1 MVTRVKSADLS
12 GIYAYPVEVEVDLSG
27 GLPAFNIVGLP
38 DASVRESRDRIRSAI
53 KNSRFEFPKSRITV
67 NLAPADLKKESSR
80 LDIAIALGIILEQ
93 GSIKPAFDLDRS
105 LFVGELS
112 LDGRIRGVTG
122 VLSTALYCKEHN
134 LKLFVPEENLCE
146 ARCVKG
152 VEVFP
157 YSSLLDLV
165 GLLTGEREALIDN
178 ENCRDESEEAEYHV
192 LLEDIKGQIHAKRA
206 LIIACAGGHN
216 MLMYGPPGSGKTMLA
231 KAAQSILP
239 DMNNREQIETTM
251 IYSAG
256 GRLKEKG
263 LIKIRPFRSPHHTI
277 SHVGLVGGGSKLMPG
292 EVSYAHNGVLFLD
305 EFPEFSRKTLEVL
318 RQPMEDG
325 VITITRAT
333 GSVQFPA
340 KFMLIAAMNPC
351 PCGYYG
357 SKEKECVC
365 TPSKI
370 LNYRSKISGPILD
383 RIDLIVNVPQIPL
396 EKMKSKKIEGLTSKQ
411 AKEAVAKA
419 MEIQFKR
426 SGHLNAY
433 LNSKE
438 LKKVCVM
445 DADAEDMLV
454 LAGKRNSF
462 SSRTYTR
469 VLKIARTIADMEE
482 SKTIKINHVAEALQ
496 YKLSDFLSETISYD

>member
-1 MVTRVKSADLS
+1 MVIKVKSADLS
-12 GIYAYPVEVEVDLSG
+12 GIYAYPVEVEVDVSN

-38 DASVRESRDRIRSAI
+38 EASVRESRDRIRSAI
-53 KNSRFEFPKSRITV
+53 KNSRFDFPKSRITV

-80 LDIAIALGIILEQ
+80 LDIAIALGIVFKEN
-93 GSIKPAFDLDRS
+93 SIKPTLNIKDC
-105 LFVGELS
+105 LFIGELS
-112 LDGRIRGVTG
+112 LDGRVRGVSG
-122 VLSTALYCKEHN
+122 VLSTSLYCKEKG
-134 LKLFVPEENLCE
+134 LKLFVPEANFCE
-146 ARCVKG
+146 AVSVKG
-152 VEVFP
+152 VEVYP
-157 YSSLLDLV
+157 YSSLLDLISI
-165 GLLTGEREALIDN
+165 LTGEKESI
-178 ENCRDESEEAEYHV
+178 EEPECPEHSEEKNYPV
-192 LLEDIKGQIHAKRA
+192 LLEDVKGHIQAKRA

-216 MLMYGPPGSGKTMLA
+216 LLMYGPPGSGKTMLA
-231 KAAQSILP
+231 KAIPSILP
-239 DMNNREQIETTM
+239 DMTNKEQIETTM

-277 SHVGLVGGGSKLMPG
+277 SHVGLVGGGSKLLPG

-340 KFMLIAAMNPC
+340 KFMLVAAMNPC

-357 SKEKECVC
+357 SKEKECIC
-365 TPSKI
+365 TPTKI
-370 LNYRSKISGPILD
+370 LNYRSRVSGPILD
-383 RIDLIVNVPQIPL
+383 RIDLIVNVPQIPI
-396 EKMKSKKIEGLTSKQ
+396 EKMRETKVEGLTSKE
-411 AKEAVAKA
+411 AKEIVSRA

-426 SGHLNAY
+426 TQCLNAY
-433 LNSKE
+433 LDAKA
-438 LKKVCVM
+438 LKKVCKLEK
-445 DADAEDMLV
+445 DAEDMLIV
-454 LAGKRNSF
+454 AANKNAF

-482 SKTIKINHVAEALQ
+482 SENIKLHHIAEALQ
-496 YKLSDFLSETISYD
+496 YKLSDFFSENISYD

>member
-1 MVTRVKSADLS
+1 MVTKVKSADLS
-12 GIYAYPVEVEVDLSG
+12 GIYAYPVDVEVDLSG
-27 GLPAFNIVGLP
+27 GLPSFNIVGLP

-53 KNSRFEFPKSRITV
+53 KNSRFDFPKSRITV

-80 LDIAIALGIILEQ
+80 LDIAIALGMVIEQ
-93 GSIKPAFDLDRS
+93 GKIKPVFPFDRC
-105 LFVGELS
+105 LFIGELS
-112 LDGRIRGVTG
+112 LDGSVRGVSG
-122 VLSTALYCKEHN
+122 VLSTALYCKEN
-134 LKLFVPEENLCE
+134 SLKLFIPSENFCE
-146 ARCVKG
+146 ANSVKG
-152 VEVFP
+152 IEIYP
-157 YSSLLDLV
+157 YSSLLDLIAI
-165 GLLTGEREALIDN
+165 LTGEKENSNFVEECTDQEAKQDY
-178 ENCRDESEEAEYHV
+178 EV
-192 LLEDIKGQIHAKRA
+192 LLEDIKGHIQPKRA

-231 KAAQSILP
+231 KAIPSILP
-239 DMNNREQIETTM
+239 EMNNRERIETTM

-256 GRLKEKG
+256 GRLREKG

-277 SHVGLVGGGSKLMPG
+277 SHVGLVGGGAKLLPG

-325 VITITRAT
+325 VVTITRAT

-340 KFMLIAAMNPC
+340 KFMLVAAMNPC

-357 SKEKECVC
+357 SKERECIC

-370 LNYRSKISGPILD
+370 LNYRSRISGPILD

-396 EKMKSKKIEGLTSKQ
+396 EKMREANLDNLTSKK
-411 AKEAVAKA
+411 AREMVSKA

-426 SGHLNAY
+426 NNCLNAY
-433 LNSKE
+433 LNSKKIKQLCKLE
-438 LKKVCVM
+438 S
-445 DADAEDMLV
+445 DAEDL
-454 LAGKRNSF
+454 LLSAGKQNSF

-469 VLKIARTIADMEE
+469 VLKLARTIADLEGNE
-482 SKTIKINHVAEALQ
+482 KIKVFHIAEALQ
-496 YKLSDFLSETISYD
+496 FKLSDFLSENISYD

>member
-1 MVTRVKSADLS
+1 MVTKVKSADLS

-53 KNSRFEFPKSRITV
+53 KNSRFDFPKSRITV

-80 LDIAIALGIILEQ
+80 LDIAIALGIVLEQ
-93 GSIKPAFDLDRS
+93 GNIKLNFPLDS
-105 LFVGELS
+105 CLFIGELS
-112 LDGRIRGVTG
+112 LDGKIRGVTG
-122 VLSTALYCKEHN
+122 VLSTALFCKEKG
-134 LKLFVPEENLCE
+134 LKLFVPEVNFCE
-146 ARCVKG
+146 AVSVKG
-152 VEVFP
+152 VEIYP
-157 YSSLLDLV
+157 YASLLDLISI
-165 GLLTGEREALIDN
+165 LTGEKEDN
-178 ENCRDESEEAEYHV
+178 ELPECSESLEEENFQV
-192 LLEDIKGQIHAKRA
+192 LLEDIKGHVQAKRA

-231 KAAQSILP
+231 KAIPSILP
-239 DMNNREQIETTM
+239 DMTNKEQIETTM

-277 SHVGLVGGGSKLMPG
+277 SHVGLVGGGSKLLPG

-340 KFMLIAAMNPC
+340 KFMLVAAMNPC

-365 TPSKI
+365 TPTKI
-370 LNYRSKISGPILD
+370 LNYRSKVSGPILD
-383 RIDLIVNVPQIPL
+383 RIDLIVNVPQIPI
-396 EKMKSKKIEGLTSKQ
+396 EKMREVKVEGLTSKE
-411 AKEAVAKA
+411 AKEIVSRA

-426 SGHLNAY
+426 NQCLNAY
-433 LNSKE
+433 LDAKT
-438 LKKVCVM
+438 LKKVCKLEK
-445 DADAEDMLV
+445 DAEDMLIV
-454 LAGKRNSF
+454 AANKNSF

-482 SKTIKINHVAEALQ
+482 SENIKLHHIAEALQ
-496 YKLSDFLSETISYD
+496 YKLSDFFSENISYD

>member
-1 MVTRVKSADLS
+1 MVTKIKSADLV
-12 GIYAYPVEVEVDLSG
+12 GIYAYPVEVEVDLST

-53 KNSRFEFPKSRITV
+53 KNSRFDFPKSRITV

-80 LDIAIALGIILEQ
+80 LDIAIALGIIIEQ
-93 GSIKPAFDLDRS
+93 DNIKTVVDIDKS
-105 LFVGELS
+105 LFIGELS
-112 LDGRIRGVTG
+112 LDGTVRGVSG
-122 VLSTALYCKEHN
+122 VLSTALYCREN
-134 LKLFVPEENLCE
+134 ELKLFVPAVNLCE
-146 ARCVKG
+146 AISVNG
-152 VEVFP
+152 VDIYP
-157 YSSLLDLV
+157 YSSLVELI
-165 GLLTGEREALIDN
+165 GLLTGE
-178 ENCRDESEEAEYHV
+178 SEPVLSTDDCFKNTGDSFYEI
-192 LLEDIKGQIHAKRA
+192 LLEDIKNHIQAKRA
-206 LIIACAGGHN
+206 LIIASAGSHN

-231 KAAQSILP
+231 KAIPSILP

-256 GRLKEKG
+256 GRLTKNG
-263 LIKIRPFRSPHHTI
+263 LIQIRPFRSPHHTI

-333 GSVQFPA
+333 GSVKFPA
-340 KFMLIAAMNPC
+340 RFMLVAAMNPC

-357 SKEKECVC
+357 SKEKECLC
-365 TPSKI
+365 TPTKI

-396 EKMKSKKIEGLTSKQ
+396 EKMRSVEVEGLTSE
-411 AKEAVAKA
+411 EARALVSEA
-419 MEIQFKR
+419 MDIQYKR
-426 SGHLNAY
+426 NGC
-433 LNSKE
+433 LNSYLEGRE
-438 LKKVCVM
+438 LKKVCNLES
-445 DADAEDMLV
+445 DAENMLV
-454 LAGKRNSF
+454 MAGKQNSF

-469 VLKIARTIADMEE
+469 VLKIARTIADLEKSE
-482 SKTIKINHVAEALQ
+482 KIKLPHIAEALQ
-496 YKLSDFLSETISYD
+496 YKLSDFLSESISYD